1 MEVTQTEFAKLA
13 GVSKAAISKAIKTGL
28 LVKTAAKKID
38 TDDGLSKTYLLR
50 KSMKPPEPPPPEV
63 PKVPGR
69 KKATSATNVSPPDN
83 SGKFDLA
90 LQKIKEEIG
99 DIKAKRQLKEI
110 KVQEAKDLL
119 VQRDRLGR
127 VVFGYLDTL
136 NANILDAPE
145 TMIDYIIDKVKAGTK
160 KGELVKYMRDCL
172 GVEIKSAKKQVAAR
186 LK

>member
-50 KSMKPPEPPPPEV
+50 KSMKPPESPL
-63 PKVPGR
+63 PKAPKRPGR
-69 KKATSATNVSPPDN
+69 KKAAPDASTIPPDN

-99 DIKAKRQLKEI
+99 DIRAKRQLKEI
-110 KVQEAKDLL
+110 KVQEAKDAL
-119 VQRDRLGR
+119 VQRDRLAR

-136 NANILDAPE
+136 NACILDAPE
-145 TMIDYIIDKVKAGTK
+145 TMIDYIIDKVKAGAK
-160 KGELVKYMRDCL
+160 KGELVKYMRDSL
-172 GVEIKSAKKQVAAR
+172 GVEIKSTKKQVAAR